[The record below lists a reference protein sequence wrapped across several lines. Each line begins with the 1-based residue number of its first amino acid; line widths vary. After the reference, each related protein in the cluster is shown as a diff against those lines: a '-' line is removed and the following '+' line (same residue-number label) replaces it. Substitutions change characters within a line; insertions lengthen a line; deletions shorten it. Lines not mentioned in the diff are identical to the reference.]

1 MNQDRFDLW
10 IGLCF
15 VGGFCAYFWYWY
27 IRSIIFYRR
36 NGFDFSKD
44 FGPNIYSSRYP
55 DKRSLESPK
64 AKFFFGM
71 PFMLLVT
78 SFLTIFTI
86 LGLFGIIE
94 LHELRR

>member
-1 MNQDRFDLW
+1 MSEDRIYLW

-15 VGGFCAYFWYWY
+15 VGGFCTYSWYWY

-44 FGPNIYSSRYP
+44 FGPNIYFSRYP
-55 DKRSLESPK
+55 DERFLASPK

-78 SFLTIFTI
+78 SFLTMFTI